1 MSEASTGPVSTAA
14 YLSRTL
20 NQKKTQRSV
29 LQLVLLGVLAGAYI
43 GFGAQYA
50 TTVTHDLAPV
60 VGLGLSRLVGGI
72 TFSIGIIL
80 VLLAGAELFTGNA
93 LLVLSVLDR
102 QASVRQ
108 LLRNWGIVYFANF
121 AGALL
126 LVLLVRLSGLDQTAS
141 GALGSAALSIANT
154 KVDLTFL
161 QAFTRGILC
170 NWLVCLAIWMAS
182 QASSIPAKIL
192 AAMFP
197 VTAFVVSGFEHSVA
211 NMYFIPLGI
220 ALRSTAVEAVS
231 ARLTVG
237 GMFVHNL
244 LPVTLGNIVGGALF
258 VAMIYWMV
266 ELRPA
271 RSVA

>member
-1 MSEASTGPVSTAA
+1 
-14 YLSRTL
+14 
-20 NQKKTQRSV
+20 
-29 LQLVLLGVLAGAYI
+29 
-43 GFGAQYA
+43 
-50 TTVTHDLAPV
+50 
-60 VGLGLSRLVGGI
+60 
-72 TFSIGIIL
+72 
-80 VLLAGAELFTGNA
+80 
-93 LLVLSVLDR
+93 
-102 QASVRQ
+102 
-108 LLRNWGIVYFANF
+108 
-121 AGALL
+121 
-126 LVLLVRLSGLDQTAS
+126 VLLVRLSGLDQTAS